1 MNEKVET
8 LTDIIVNLWR
18 ELGKLS
24 TTAQEQQKEI
34 ERLKAS
40 VATQKDTNT

>member
-1 MNEKVET
+1 MNEKIDT

-24 TTAQEQQKEI
+24 TLAQDQQKEI
-34 ERLKAS
+34 ERLKAIAAAQHTEVS
-40 VATQKDTNT
+40 